1 MKYIEQQQLLSQLL
15 VLKSVYE
22 SKVYSDYVLP
32 FQTDSLNQAI
42 EIAQKFTTDQLEDHS
57 RSDIKMILMTEEKKK
72 ISWKEIG

>member
-1 MKYIEQQQLLSQLL
+1 MKYIEQKQLLSQLL

-42 EIAQKFTTDQLEDHS
+42 EIAQKFTADQLEDHS
-57 RSDIKMILMTEEKKK
+57 RSDVKMILMTQQKKE
-72 ISWKEIG
+72 INWKEIK

>member
-42 EIAQKFTTDQLEDHS
+42 EIAQKFTADQLEDHS

-72 ISWKEIG
+72 ISWKEIR